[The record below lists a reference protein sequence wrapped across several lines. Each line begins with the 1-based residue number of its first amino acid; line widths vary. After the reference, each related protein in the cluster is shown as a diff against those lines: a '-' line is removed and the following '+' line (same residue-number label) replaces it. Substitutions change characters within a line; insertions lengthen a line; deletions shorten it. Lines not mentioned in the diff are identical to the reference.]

1 MIYER
6 KPQSR
11 LIRGVLAAG
20 AAAVTLAL
28 AAMIDGL
35 AKHYPAESAQMAQK
49 PVVVAQRELRDLQI
63 SLTSRR

>member
-11 LIRGVLAAG
+11 ITRGVLAAG

-35 AKHYPAESAQMAQK
+35 AKHYPTESAQMAQR
-49 PVVVAQRELRDLQI
+49 PAVVAQR
-63 SLTSRR
+63 